1 MVVDWGSA
9 READGDYH
17 SISVFDMRFRTHI
30 ATTARLV
37 GRVGLGVAL
46 LLAASCID
54 VPEAD
59 GVPGPDYEPI
69 FNFHVLDPGRA
80 YRSAQPDPEGLRNAV
95 EQLGLRTVINLRG
108 ANPGEAWYDD
118 EQAVG
123 QEMGVT
129 QVDLPMSAQSLP
141 PADVMAGIENAL
153 KTAEYPILIHCQMG
167 ADRTGAVAAIYRM
180 LILGEDKAQ
189 ALEELTPATLHFRFA
204 TPCMDRLVEVFE
216 PTADWLTWYAANVD
230 QITCEP

>member
-1 MVVDWGSA
+1 
-9 READGDYH
+9 
-17 SISVFDMRFRTHI
+17 
-30 ATTARLV
+30 
-37 GRVGLGVAL
+37 
-46 LLAASCID
+46 
-54 VPEAD
+54 
-59 GVPGPDYEPI
+59 
-69 FNFHVLDPGRA
+69 
-80 YRSAQPDPEGLRNAV
+80 V